1 MKAKDK
7 EIGLMECWNDGRME
21 YWKDGRKRL
30 LRVTGCELEILKCC
44 GHLGYLV
51 LLGNL
56 GYWVELNKHNKLNI
70 P

>member
-1 MKAKDK
+1 
-7 EIGLMECWNDGRME
+7 ME

-30 LRVTGCELEILKCC
+30 LRVAGCELEILKCC

-56 GYWVELNKHNKLNI
+56 GYWVELNKLNKHNKLNI